1 MWDWLIQYGH
11 FSPLNNVESLMF
23 PAGAACDADGVVWNR
38 LKGSWNLALQT
49 LRSGALPGGTAWASP
64 RVVAGDDGECVFAG
78 GVSPVGARQAKFRLR
93 RVHNTLTALG
103 RHRILRVQ
111 AKHRVPSRNSE
122 CYGSML
128 MTVQVSTV
136 GRLQSLLD
144 LYRSG
149 YRSPVVDQTVGK
161 LIALEIAECRA
172 ELPCLAARLSAYE
185 QQYHMTSDEFY
196 RRFRNGELG
205 DDMDLVE
212 WSIFWDMHQATE
224 KR

>member
-1 MWDWLIQYGH
+1 
-11 FSPLNNVESLMF
+11 
-23 PAGAACDADGVVWNR
+23 
-38 LKGSWNLALQT
+38 
-49 LRSGALPGGTAWASP
+49 
-64 RVVAGDDGECVFAG
+64 
-78 GVSPVGARQAKFRLR
+78 
-93 RVHNTLTALG
+93 
-103 RHRILRVQ
+103 
-111 AKHRVPSRNSE
+111 
-122 CYGSML
+122 ML

-161 LIALEIAECRA
+161 LIALEIAQCRT
-172 ELPCLAARLSAYE
+172 ELQRLVARLSAYE

-212 WSIFWDMHQATE
+212 WSIFWDMYQATE
-224 KR
+224 KRLAGLVKQAP

>member
-1 MWDWLIQYGH
+1 
-11 FSPLNNVESLMF
+11 
-23 PAGAACDADGVVWNR
+23 
-38 LKGSWNLALQT
+38 
-49 LRSGALPGGTAWASP
+49 
-64 RVVAGDDGECVFAG
+64 
-78 GVSPVGARQAKFRLR
+78 
-93 RVHNTLTALG
+93 
-103 RHRILRVQ
+103 
-111 AKHRVPSRNSE
+111 
-122 CYGSML
+122 

-161 LIALEIAECRA
+161 LIALEIARCRT
-172 ELPCLAARLSAYE
+172 ESQRLVARLSAYE

-212 WSIFWDMHQATE
+212 WSILLGYVPGHRKTAPPWHKLLNSSKDNST
-224 KR
+224 